1 MNQLVEIE
9 FNINNVESILRD
21 GAPVEPSEFR
31 MTDVVLFV
39 PEVVLPTSETS
50 KLVKKFRQ
58 VILFK
63 KYLGMELKF
72 ILEMLK
78 L

>member
-9 FNINNVESILRD
+9 FNINNVESILRG

-39 PEVVLPTSETS
+39 PEVVLPTPETT
-50 KLVKKFRQ
+50 KLLKKLIL
-58 VILFK
+58 VILLK

-72 ILEMLK
+72 LLEIHQ
-78 L
+78 